1 MIYTASFGCHGFSM
15 VQVGRCSE
23 RVLFRKFLKS
33 VYVFLLRAPLLS
45 YLSISLGS
53 FFFFLLF
60 VFFFVVFGSEQC
72 CALTGLAVA
81 WSDRSRYSLLYSTSY
96 RQRSGAGLINT
107 VQGHV
112 WQVVVIAVTL
122 DLPWRQAVVVCV
134 HCQDTTQMQ
143 KSVSFFF
150 CFFNFF
156 SCYILL
162 KSQTDFS
169 GSQRL

>member
-1 MIYTASFGCHGFSM
+1 M

-23 RVLFRKFLKS
+23 RVLLRKFLKS
-33 VYVFLLRAPLLS
+33 VYVFLLRALLLS

-53 FFFFLLF
+53 VFLLF

-143 KSVSFFF
+143 NSVSFFLL
-150 CFFNFF
+150 FFFF

-162 KSQTDFS
+162 KSQTNFS
-169 GSQRL
+169 GSQRR